1 MKLIYLTKL
10 NTHIT
15 MNRVIEF
22 RVWDKDHKVMYNWSE
37 IAIEK
42 DQVFCSDGD
51 IYISYDHCIL
61 MQFSGLLDKNGKKI
75 FEGDIV
81 KGHTRN
87 FAVFYQAPFFTT
99 RVGCDLLCG
108 KYEVIGNVYENPD
121 LCN

>member
-1 MKLIYLTKL
+1 
-10 NTHIT
+10 

-22 RVWDKDHKVMYNWSE
+22 KRYHFDINGKLVHVSYWGKDINGSAFAMPSSVSTEDRGK
-37 IAIEK
+37 AI
-42 DQVFCSDGD
+42 DC
-51 IYISYDHCIL
+51 
-61 MQFSGLLDKNGKKI
+61 QFTGLLDKNGKKI

-108 KYEVIGNVYENPD
+108 KYEVIGNLYENPD
-121 LCN
+121 LCNS